1 MLPCTH
7 SGGAGEQKQC
17 SCCLAAASRSPLSA
31 MQCCLMSASWQAVV
45 AVSIPCSPLLEHLN
59 SWPLCRQE
67 KYGEIVLPDIA
78 KGQDGRVS
86 EQLCAAAV
94 ELANALDASAIFV
107 YTRRGYMANF
117 LSRCRPDAP
126 IFAFTGQPPA
136 DEHPAAGQTQRNDGC
151 IQNIC
156 MVHLSRNDA
165 PPAWSGC
172 LLVRVQTARRCGSTS
187 TCGGA

>member
-1 MLPCTH
+1 M
-7 SGGAGEQKQC
+7 
-17 SCCLAAASRSPLSA
+17 
-31 MQCCLMSASWQAVV
+31 
-45 AVSIPCSPLLEHLN
+45 
-59 SWPLCRQE
+59 
-67 KYGEIVLPDIA
+67 LPDIA

-126 IFAFTGQPPA
+126 IFAFTGQPPQMSLLQLVRRGE
-136 DEHPAAGQTQRNDGC
+136 DFGYICG
-151 IQNIC
+151 IC
-156 MVHLSRNDA
+156 MVRLSTDDA

-187 TCGGA
+187 TCDGA